1 VRAPSAAGRQ
11 AAPIADRD
19 LHWDGCF
26 NARDLGGLPAGGGRI
41 TRRGALV
48 RADSLA
54 GLTAAGWDAL
64 RAHGVR
70 TVVDLR
76 NDDEAAG
83 GDAAPR
89 PDGLATVRV
98 ALDGVED
105 TAFWD
110 VWASGPQFGTP
121 LYYRPFLE
129 RAPERTARAVA
140 AIARARPGGVAV
152 HCVGG
157 RDRTGLV
164 AIAVLALLGVAP
176 EHIAADYA
184 LSAPRLSARSA
195 ALGSADDGPVLEAFL
210 AERGTTAEA
219 LVVDLLD
226 AIDVEALL
234 RAGGLTDDDLAALRA
249 RALDERAAPEA
260 AAA

>member
-1 VRAPSAAGRQ
+1 VAASTAASRQ
-11 AAPIADRD
+11 AAPIDDRD

-26 NARDLGGLPAGGGRI
+26 NARDLGGLPAAGGRVV
-41 TRRGALV
+41 RRGALV

-76 NDDEAAG
+76 NGDEVAR
-83 GDAAPR
+83 GDAAGR
-89 PDGLATVRV
+89 PDDVATVRV
-98 ALDGVED
+98 PLDGVED

-121 LYYRPFLE
+121 LYYGPFLE
-129 RAPERTARAVA
+129 RAPERAARAVA
-140 AIARARPGGVAV
+140 AIAQARPGGVAV

-164 AIAVLALLGVAP
+164 SIVVLGLLGVAP
-176 EHIAADYA
+176 EHVAADYA
-184 LSAPRLSARSA
+184 LSAQRVAARHA
-195 ALGSADDGPVLEAFL
+195 ALGSDDDGPVLEAFL
-210 AERGTTAEA
+210 AGRGTTAEA

-226 AIDVEALL
+226 GLALEALL
-234 RAGGLTDDDLAALRA
+234 SAGGLTDRDLAALRA
-249 RALDERAAPEA
+249 RLLEEPAGQEVAA
-260 AAA
+260 